1 VANSPAANICGDNF
15 AIDLNTPVQGDNN
28 GATLSAS
35 LKAGCINGTLNGW
48 VSSSVATADTIT
60 IRRASTV
67 TQAAFTNGTL
77 QLCSGRGVDNAIFS
91 NGGVCAAPPNGQIN
105 NLIVNAYYI
114 DRNSAQA
121 ALFPSLRRKAL
132 APGPSFIDEEVIAGV
147 EDMQIQFGV
156 ETVNPATGAI
166 GQPSRYIDPP
176 TPPAVL
182 PANQQVVA
190 VRIWLLIRSD
200 TPEVGYSDNRC
211 YEYAARVCANGVTW
225 NLDNT
230 GQTTLGFQPSTDTDN
245 SAAGIKRFRRLL
257 VSRTIYLRDAF
268 GT

>member
-1 VANSPAANICGDNF
+1 VAPGAAANICGNNF
-15 AIDLNTPVQGDNN
+15 AIDLNTAVQGDNN
-28 GATLSAS
+28 GWVLSATRQAGCATLS
-35 LKAGCINGTLNGW
+35 GW
-48 VSSSVATADTIT
+48 TTTPVATADTLT

-91 NGGVCAAPPNGQIN
+91 TAGVCAAPPTGQIN
-105 NLIVNAYYI
+105 NLIVNSYYV

-121 ALFPSLRRKAL
+121 AGYPSLRRKAL
-132 APGPSFIDEEVIAGV
+132 APGPAFIDEEIIAGV
-147 EDMQIQFGV
+147 EDMQVQLGV

-166 GQPSRYIDPP
+166 GQPSQYIDPVLP
-176 TPPAVL
+176 L

-190 VRIWLLIRSD
+190 VRIWLLVRSD
-200 TPEVGYSDNRC
+200 VPEPGYSDDRC
-211 YEYAARVCANGVTW
+211 YAYAARVCANGVTGDL
-225 NLDNT
+225 NGGL
-230 GQTTLGFQPSTDTDN
+230 TTRGFQPSSDT
-245 SAAGIKRFRRLL
+245 SATANTFTGLKRFRRLL